1 MSNYESQC
9 HGCDLPRDA
18 RERDQGQWW
27 NLSNYHGITGYF
39 CPACYDKVAHDSYG
53 RPKRPNDHLLMMLR
67 LA

>member
-18 RERDQGQWW
+18 VTWDQGQWW
-27 NLSNYHGITGYF
+27 NLSNYHGISGYF
-39 CPACYDKVAHDSYG
+39 CPDCYDKVAHDSYG
-53 RPKRPNDHLLMMLR
+53 QPCQPQEHLLMIMR